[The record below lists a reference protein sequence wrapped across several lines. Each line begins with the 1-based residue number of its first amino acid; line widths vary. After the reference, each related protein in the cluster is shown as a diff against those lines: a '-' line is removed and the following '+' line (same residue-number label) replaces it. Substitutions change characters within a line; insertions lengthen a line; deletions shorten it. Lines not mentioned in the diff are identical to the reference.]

1 MDVGNI
7 GSGNRNNTAQIY
19 SVSLVPEERPAS
31 EKGVDSEADAASTP
45 AAPQNR
51 GGPGGGTPKVDVKI
65 DFDHLER
72 RTKQVTRTADT
83 ISGMALT
90 PDGRSVAFVT
100 NGVEGGR
107 PVNSIWSATLDGEQ
121 VTRVTQSGIP
131 ADTEGAPPTPGR
143 GGFGGGFSGLQ
154 YAKDGRTLYYRQGR
168 GIYSMTV
175 GGGAPAGGN
184 AAAAMATRGGGGR
197 RGAPTDTTSSADAAS
212 AGSGRRVNFTLKVE
226 IDHAAQRKQVF
237 TESWRVMKHRFYD
250 PAMHGVNWDEM
261 KSRYEPLLAYV
272 GDQGDLHDVINMMI
286 GEMNASHTGISGGGG
301 RGRGRAADTD
311 GDSTRFPGL
320 DLEPSGGLWMVMHV
334 YRHGPADKDYIKI
347 KAGDYVLAVDGQ
359 DIADGDDI
367 WKFLTAAGPRLELLV
382 NSRPNKDGAW
392 TVKINPVSQQAFA
405 NLQYE
410 RWVDERRALVEKL
423 SGGEIGYLHIRQ
435 MDESSLRRFE
445 KDFSAQGRKKALVID
460 QRFNPGGNID
470 QELLEILGQRQYQ
483 YTRQRDSV
491 KVPRPLRGFFGPM
504 VVMENERST
513 SDAEVFPDGF
523 RTLKLGK
530 VVGMTSYGAV
540 IGTGSYSLMDGSTI
554 RTPGSGLWNVNG
566 TNLENYGVPPDVMV
580 DNTPDDFLKGR
591 DAQIERAVEVLK
603 EEMKTRK
610 KPSSGG

>member
-1 MDVGNI
+1 
-7 GSGNRNNTAQIY
+7 
-19 SVSLVPEERPAS
+19 
-31 EKGVDSEADAASTP
+31 
-45 AAPQNR
+45 
-51 GGPGGGTPKVDVKI
+51 VKI

-72 RTKQVTRTADT
+72 RTKQITRTADT
-83 ISGMALT
+83 ISGMVLS
-90 PDGRSVAFVT
+90 PDSRSVAFVT
-100 NGVEGGR
+100 SGVEGGR
-107 PVNSIWSATLDGEQ
+107 SVNSIWTATLDGDR
-121 VTRVTQSGIP
+121 VTRVTQTGMQS
-131 ADTEGAPPTPGR
+131 DDEGGPPNPFR
-143 GGFGGGFSGLQ
+143 FGFGGFSGLQ

-168 GIYSMTV
+168 GIYALSV
-175 GGGAPAGGN
+175 GGGAISASDI
-184 AAAAMATRGGGGR
+184 AAAMATRGGGGGR
-197 RGAPTDTTSSADAAS
+197 RGAPTPTAPSSSDSAS
-212 AGSGRRVNFTLKVE
+212 AGGGRRINFTLKVDV
-226 IDHAAQRKQVF
+226 DHAAQRKQVF
-237 TESWRVMKHRFYD
+237 GESWRVMKFRFYD

-272 GDQGDLHDVINMMI
+272 GDQSDLHDVVNMMI

-301 RGRGRAADTD
+301 RGRGRATDTE

-320 DLEPSGGLWMVMHV
+320 DLEPSGGKWMVTHV
-334 YRHGPADKDYIKI
+334 YRHGPADQDYIKI
-347 KAGDYVLAVDGQ
+347 KDGDYVLAIDGQ

-367 WKFLTAAGPRLELLV
+367 WKFFTAAGPRVELLV

-392 TVKINPVSQQAFA
+392 TIKINPVSQQAFA

-435 MDESSLRRFE
+435 MDEASLRRFE
-445 KDFSAQGRKKALVID
+445 KDFAAQGRKKALVID

-566 TNLENYGVPPDVMV
+566 TNLENFGVPPDVLV

-591 DAQIERAVEVLK
+591 DAQIEKAVEVLK
-603 EEMKTRK
+603 QEIKTNKNR
-610 KPSSGG
+610 